1 MRRAATTTWKTNL
14 SPLSPQILYCTI
26 VISNCIS
33 LRYTNSKFVYA
44 ASSTESNK
52 SSFISGISLSSP
64 WSTLRHVFGT
74 KNPVNLSTSTTKTRS
89 FLDSELDFL
98 QCVFSEEDDHPAR
111 DDINNTSSSGVVHQP
126 QKQQRQQQE
135 IMESII
141 EDSSTTYEDQQQQQD
156 QEHHFRNS
164 TIEQNSSNE
173 SPITKERRR
182 RNAAFGLQEEEDVE
196 ETNESSE
203 IREGNRG
210 VEQQEGD
217 DEEES
222 LQYDY
227 YYEYDESNDSL
238 EEVDDDDDDDW
249 NRLPQKIPF
258 RQDDEEDLTNQVE
271 KTNANVLLFKDGDG
285 ASSAAADTHTA
296 TLLISNY
303 DAKLNSSN
311 IVEND
316 AERNNKV
323 YMLQTSSLSLRQL
336 RKTASKMTGMTGFFS
351 GKQKQNLFKTS
362 VTTKHNN
369 FKDGNNSTVE
379 EHLGDDELGV
389 IRRRIAAIK
398 KARDAV
404 VNREEEEMRRRT
416 TTTTTGTVD
425 GNSAM
430 GPLRWL
436 AAKRRA
442 LSLNSKSLDLQQ
454 QQQQQ
459 QLLSRVKKNDV
470 TRSGTKNQQSSL
482 LLSEEEGI
490 DLFREYPAVLDAV
503 ASAEAEAQK
512 ARTMAAQAEEE
523 RRKVRVSEINR
534 QIHMAKDYLFEL
546 QSEKDDLLRRPNP
559 FFNFTTVTAAGAI
572 STKTKREFNFPS
584 QGLVDEYIEHLVSSG
599 RLNILNHTFLWK
611 EAVATEL
618 DEEDDDIRVND
629 DLSSD
634 ARRVHMMYRTG
645 ASLSN
650 QRRKHK
656 GISDSRVIPASSQ
669 ARNGFNANNNGGGG
683 SWLLRQSIGKGESLG
698 EKIGQVIE
706 TSTYK
711 AVCKN
716 VMSLLA
722 RSISSL
728 HGLSILNHSSVRLY
742 IESAPDLPPVGDLLF
757 HGGDTYA
764 AETLKRAIR
773 RSTAAASSTDSG
785 STSIRKRKKGPRRNH
800 SSKSFMDDNSSFLQH
815 DAVVE
820 TLLSNC
826 QISAPLLKL
835 FPLPWQRALLANVV
849 TLVLAVVNDFASGL
863 RIQILGHTLT
873 LSLEAIT
880 ELDLLDQLERNSF
893 SRALDSSRRA
903 AEFEEAVIATAS
915 DLSEQLLF
923 LDKWHERA
931 LGSGMLRAQIANL
944 IARVVLTVSDD
955 ILSGTEI
962 NLWTKQASGPRVISD
977 LEYQVI

>member
-1 MRRAATTTWKTNL
+1 MTRATRTTCKTNS
-14 SPLSPQILYCTI
+14 SPLSPQILYCTFI
-26 VISNCIS
+26 ISNYIS
-33 LRYTNSKFVYA
+33 SRYTYIKFVYA
-44 ASSTESNK
+44 TSSTESNK
-52 SSFISGISLSSP
+52 SSFISGISLPSP

-74 KNPVNLSTSTTKTRS
+74 KNTVNLATSTPKTRS

-98 QCVFSEEDDHPAR
+98 QYVFSDEDDHPVP
-111 DDINNTSSSGVVHQP
+111 DDINHTSSSGVVNQP

-135 IMESII
+135 FMESII

-156 QEHHFRNS
+156 QEHHCRNS

-196 ETNESSE
+196 ETNKPSA
-203 IREGNRG
+203 IREGSTG
-210 VEQQEGD
+210 MEQQEGD
-217 DEEES
+217 EEEES
-222 LQYDY
+222 FQYDF
-227 YYEYDESNDSL
+227 YYEYDDSNDSL

-249 NRLPQKIPF
+249 YRLPQKIPF
-258 RQDDEEDLTNQVE
+258 RQDDEEDLSNQVD
-271 KTNANVLLFKDGDG
+271 KTNANGLFFKDGDS
-285 ASSAAADTHTA
+285 ASSAAADTQTA
-296 TLLISNY
+296 TLLSSNY

-311 IVEND
+311 IVDNYD
-316 AERNNKV
+316 AEKKNKV

-351 GKQKQNLFKTS
+351 GKQKQNLLKTS

-404 VNREEEEMRRRT
+404 VNREEEEMRRRST
-416 TTTTTGTVD
+416 TTTTTGTID

-442 LSLNSKSLDLQQ
+442 LSLNSKTLDLQQ
-454 QQQQQ
+454 QQQQ
-459 QLLSRVKKNDV
+459 LFNRGKKNDA
-470 TRSGTKNQQSSL
+470 TRSGTKNEPSSL

-534 QIHMAKDYLFEL
+534 QIDMAKDYLFEL

-618 DEEDDDIRVND
+618 DEEDDDISVKD

-634 ARRVHMMYRTG
+634 SRRVHMLYRTG
-645 ASLSN
+645 ASLYN

-773 RSTAAASSTDSG
+773 RSTAAAISTDSV
-785 STSIRKRKKGPRRNH
+785 SPTIRKRKKGSRRNH
-800 SSKSFMDDNSSFLQH
+800 STKSFMDDNSSFLQH

-880 ELDLLDQLERNSF
+880 ELDLLDQLEKNSF

-903 AEFEEAVIATAS
+903 AEFEEAVMATAS

-962 NLWTKQASGPRVISD
+962 NLWTKQASGPRVIAD